1 MTWYKSAADAGLAE
15 AQDNL
20 GFCYFLGQGVERD
33 YAEAVRWFGLA
44 SDQKF
49 PRAWANLA
57 ICHANGYG
65 VPKDVVESYAWWN
78 LASTELERAV
88 RARDDLERLMSPA
101 QVAAAQKRARKLKNR
116 LGAH

>member
-1 MTWYKSAADAGLAE
+1 
-15 AQDNL
+15 L

-33 YAEAVRWFGLA
+33 YDEAVRWFTLA
-44 SDQKF
+44 AEQRF

-78 LASTELERAV
+78 LASTEMERAA
-88 RARDDLERLMSPA
+88 RARDELERLMSTA

-116 LGAH
+116 LGSP